1 MRLVRPSMLY
11 ESQILAFRKE
21 MMEAGD
27 SFDGCAG
34 LELTES
40 VSQWLNFEERLKQ
53 LYGDGYVPSDV
64 FLYVDDQN
72 QLIGIIDYR
81 HPLTPFLLQYG
92 GSIGYSIRP
101 SCRRQGHAVNMLK
114 QMLEYCKQVKEG
126 KVLLCCDRD
135 NIGSYKTIQACG
147 GRMENMVQDD
157 VGLSKSGWIRRYWII
172 L

>member
-1 MRLVRPSMLY
+1 MKLVSPSMLY

-64 FLYVDDQN
+64 FLWTAMSARKRAW
-72 QLIGIIDYR
+72 IS
-81 HPLTPFLLQYG
+81 TPESLLM
-92 GSIGYSIRP
+92 R
-101 SCRRQGHAVNMLK
+101 
-114 QMLEYCKQVKEG
+114 
-126 KVLLCCDRD
+126 
-135 NIGSYKTIQACG
+135 GSYSQSLI
-147 GRMENMVQDD
+147 
-157 VGLSKSGWIRRYWII
+157 S
-172 L
+172 